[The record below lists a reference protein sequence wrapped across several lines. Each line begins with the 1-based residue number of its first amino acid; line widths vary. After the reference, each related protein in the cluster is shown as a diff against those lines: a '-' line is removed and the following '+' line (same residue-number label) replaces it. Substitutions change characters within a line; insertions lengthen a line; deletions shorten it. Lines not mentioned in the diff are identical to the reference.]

1 MAKGKYERLARCEW
15 RHLEPL
21 FCLLGTPISLTRET
35 HESGGKNGLQAKAKV
50 RAEAKAKAGAL
61 VSVAAFVAWPLC
73 RLAVCA
79 CL

>member
-1 MAKGKYERLARCEW
+1 MRVEE
-15 RHLEPL
+15 
-21 FCLLGTPISLTRET
+21 
-35 HESGGKNGLQAKAKV
+35 KNGLQAKAKV

-61 VSVAAFVAWPLC
+61 VSVAAFVAWLPG